1 MIVLIFAYVVYI
13 IFSCFLAYSII
24 ELDIWHNRKPLD
36 LKKPSI
42 YDLTIQKENVKSA
55 YDYSKYVDEVIIP
68 SHDYFILRDS
78 LVGKNYSDLDKFG
91 AVFIFEMAAVTILTV
106 LTANE
111 FPNYDI
117 NNFLY
122 WLIIIV
128 VTVVLCVSI
137 LIVSIK
143 IFKKKIYQEFYFS
156 LDELKREFA
165 IYGPKSDLP
174 EEKAFNNFAISK
186 HYKYLLSIKG
196 EVNFQ
201 HKVRTVI
208 IYIAIIAIILFG
220 MFPQI
225 LI

>member
-1 MIVLIFAYVVYI
+1 
-13 IFSCFLAYSII
+13 
-24 ELDIWHNRKPLD
+24 
-36 LKKPSI
+36 
-42 YDLTIQKENVKSA
+42 
-55 YDYSKYVDEVIIP
+55 
-68 SHDYFILRDS
+68 
-78 LVGKNYSDLDKFG
+78 
-91 AVFIFEMAAVTILTV
+91 
-106 LTANE
+106 
-111 FPNYDI
+111 
-117 NNFLY
+117 
-122 WLIIIV
+122 
-128 VTVVLCVSI
+128 